1 MLIHIELERLIKEI
15 LIIFDLQLEI
25 MNSSSTA

>member
-1 MLIHIELERLIKEI
+1 MLIHVELERLVKKI

>member
-1 MLIHIELERLIKEI
+1 MLIHIELERLVKEI